1 MNERMNHLMLR
12 QAGANIIEATGEKR
26 SGLID
31 TPQRF
36 AKAYATLLSG
46 YGTDPGSIFKT
57 FDDITV
63 SNGMVM
69 LSNIEFTSLCE
80 HHMLPFTGHAH
91 IAYIPNEGSMKIVGI
106 SKLARLFDCFA
117 KRLQV
122 QERIGQQVVNT
133 LQEHLQPLG
142 AMCYISA
149 QHLCVTSRGVQKK
162 DAVMKTSHYVGCF
175 SCPEV
180 RQEFFNMIV

>member
-1 MNERMNHLMLR
+1 MKALL
-12 QAGANIIEATGEKR
+12 QAAGGYIVRATGEDGR
-26 SGLID
+26 SGMQE
-31 TPQRF
+31 TPIRF
-36 AKAYATLLSG
+36 AQAYESLLSG
-46 YGTDPGSIFKT
+46 YRTDPGTIFKT
-57 FDDITV
+57 FDDIQV
-63 SNGMVM
+63 SDGMVM

-91 IAYIPNEGSMKIVGI
+91 IAYIPYEGSSKIVGV

-133 LQEHLQPLG
+133 LHAYIQPLG

-175 SCPEV
+175 SRPEV
-180 RQEFFNMIV
+180 RQEFFNMVSL